1 MNSDLS
7 NAFAAGSGVVPAD
20 MKVVIVSICGA
31 LVFIVALWLVG
42 RLLEDYRSRAIE
54 ASEVL
59 HGIAYLAV
67 PVVLLITLLAW
78 L

>member
-42 RLLEDYRSRAIE
+42 RLLEDYRSSDIE

-67 PVVLLITLLAW
+67 PVVLLIALLVW
-78 L
+78 V

>member
-7 NAFAAGSGVVPAD
+7 SAFAAGSGVGPGD
-20 MKVVIVSICGA
+20 MKVVILAICGA
-31 LVFIVALWLVG
+31 LVFTVALWLVG
-42 RLLEDYRSRAIE
+42 RLLEDYRSRDIE

-67 PVVLLITLLAW
+67 PVVLLIALLVR